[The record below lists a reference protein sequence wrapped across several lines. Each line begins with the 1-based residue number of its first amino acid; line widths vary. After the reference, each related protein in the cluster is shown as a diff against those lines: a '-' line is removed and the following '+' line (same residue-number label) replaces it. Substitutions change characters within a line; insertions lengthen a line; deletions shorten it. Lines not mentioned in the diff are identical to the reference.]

1 MRAPVL
7 VIGAH
12 RAGTSAT
19 AEALRV
25 LGLQTGQRLDSHSEP
40 RGLQRLHEEYLHRV
54 GGAWHSPR
62 PLIEW
67 LAMER
72 GERHCVTYLQNAVR
86 RQFPATFGYGEIR
99 GLWPLI
105 RIRTGAAWG
114 WKEPRTTL
122 FVPAWLKIFPDAK
135 ILHVV
140 RHPLDVALSIQHRE
154 LQFRQAGDPP
164 SDRLDDFA
172 TSFDLALLYVKR
184 AEAAAKLTE
193 RFHRVRF
200 EDLQANPA
208 ATLRRLA
215 EFCEVRPNR
224 IGQAAAGIRPQ
235 KLGHSRDI
243 PQQIARELLGRNPL
257 ATQLGYDSI

>member
-12 RAGTSAT
+12 RSGTSAT
-19 AEALRV
+19 AEALGV
-25 LGLQTGQRLDSHSEP
+25 LGLEVGPRLDSHSEP
-40 RGLQRLHEEYLHRV
+40 RGLQRVHEEYLHRV
-54 GGAWHSPR
+54 GGAWHHPK
-62 PLIEW
+62 PLMDW
-67 LAMER
+67 LGTER
-72 GERHCVTYLQNAVR
+72 GERHCVTYLRSVVR
-86 RQFPATFGYGEIR
+86 RQFPATFGYDGIR
-99 GLWPLI
+99 GLWALT
-105 RIRTGAAWG
+105 RVRTGAVWG

-140 RHPLDVALSIQHRE
+140 RHPLDVALSVQHRE

-164 SDRLDDFA
+164 SDRLDDLV
-172 TSFDLALLYVKR
+172 SCLDLALLYVER

-208 ATLRRLA
+208 ATLGKLA
-215 EFCEVRPNR
+215 EFCELTPNR
-224 IGQAAAGIRPQ
+224 IGQAAAGIRPRKPGQ
-235 KLGHSRDI
+235 TRDI
-243 PQQIARELLGRNPL
+243 PAQIARDLFARH
-257 ATQLGYDSI
+257 AVAAQFGYDSV